1 MKLESLLDS
10 TKFNIAVG
18 RMIERM
24 HQAKENGL
32 DWNSIDEASMD
43 FDIIDSYTDDN
54 VTVSI
59 ELVPAWATLENIDA
73 ESDVDLYNEYN
84 ETDFSYFGDIQAT
97 GVNPYEDMDVK
108 IRTLDHDT
116 MMSETLQ
123 VYYLTLEDHQKVNS
137 LYD

>member
-32 DWNSIDEASMD
+32 DWNSIDEASID
-43 FDIIDSYTDDN
+43 FDTIDFDTDDN

-73 ESDVDLYNEYN
+73 ESELDLYNDYN
-84 ETDFSYFGDIQAT
+84 ETDFSSFDDIRAT
-97 GVNPYEDMDVK
+97 GVNPYEEMDVK
-108 IRTLDHDT
+108 IRALDYDT
-116 MMSETLQ
+116 MMDETLQ
-123 VYYLTLEDHQKVNS
+123 VYYLDSDDRQKVNS
-137 LYD
+137 LF

>member
-1 MKLESLLDS
+1 MKLENLLDS
-10 TKFNIAVG
+10 TEFNIAVG

-24 HQAKENGL
+24 YQATENGL
-32 DWNSIDEASMD
+32 DWHNIDNDSID
-43 FDIIDSYTDDN
+43 FDTDDDT
-54 VTVSI
+54 TVSI

-73 ESDVDLYNEYN
+73 ESELDLYNDYN
-84 ETDFSYFGDIQAT
+84 ETDFSSFDDIRAT
-97 GVNPYEDMDVK
+97 GVNPYEEMDVK

-123 VYYLTLEDHQKVNS
+123 VYYLASEDHQKVNS

>member
-1 MKLESLLDS
+1 MKLENLLDS
-10 TKFNIAVG
+10 TEFNIAVG

-24 HQAKENGL
+24 YQATENGL
-32 DWNSIDEASMD
+32 DWNSIDEASID

-84 ETDFSYFGDIQAT
+84 ETDFSHFDDIRAT
-97 GVNPYEDMDVK
+97 GVNPYEEMDVK

-116 MMSETLQ
+116 MMDETLQ
-123 VYYLTLEDHQKVNS
+123 VYYLASEDHQKVNS